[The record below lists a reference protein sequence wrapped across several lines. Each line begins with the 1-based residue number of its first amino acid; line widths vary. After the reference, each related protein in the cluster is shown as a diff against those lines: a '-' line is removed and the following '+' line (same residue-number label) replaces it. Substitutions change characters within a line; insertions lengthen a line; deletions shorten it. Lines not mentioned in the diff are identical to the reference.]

1 MHITFFSYLK
11 LLRWHASE
19 DTPNATTPWGT
30 QEDDGDRQMR
40 GTMKKTGCSMFVFIY
55 FYLIFLN
62 NFVTS
67 YKNGTRTNS
76 HDHQHLTPLQHRAF
90 TLSKFFF
97 CLISFYLYNTQ
108 VVNDVSPPLSLANA
122 MWGGFLCLFLFLGQ
136 PLHWIKTI
144 AYHHHHHHWT
154 TNFG

>member
-1 MHITFFSYLK
+1 MTCQWGYTQRDDTVRNTGQWRRRADKWKNEENGPKRHCGC
-11 LLRWHASE
+11 LL
-19 DTPNATTPWGT
+19 
-30 QEDDGDRQMR
+30 
-40 GTMKKTGCSMFVFIY
+40 GCSMSVYIY

-67 YKNGTRTNS
+67 YKYGTTTNS

-90 TLSKFFF
+90 ALSKFFF
-97 CLISFYLYNTQ
+97 FVSFHFTYIILRLLMTYHHHSRSQ
-108 VVNDVSPPLSLANA
+108 MRCGVVFCVY
-122 MWGGFLCLFLFLGQ
+122 FLFLGQ

-144 AYHHHHHHWT
+144 TYHHHHHHWT